1 MKLPS
6 VTHTHSP
13 RGIELLPAIG
23 TLLLLLTGTVASA
36 QEGAATETESESE
49 ILELSPFE
57 VVTDQDVGYLAAN
70 SISGSR
76 LNTNLGDLA
85 TPVTPFT
92 QEFLEDIA
100 TTSVE
105 ELANFMLSTKHD
117 EAESIHLF
125 IASPS
130 RRFRIRGLPAFNSS
144 IDFFQSDLRL
154 DHYNTERI
162 EQSRGPNSILF
173 GLGSPGGVVNVST
186 KRSVLN
192 SSFGSITLQG
202 RSNNGFRAVLDVNQ
216 PILKDRL
223 SVRLAG
229 VTDRRDLWRHH
240 EYDHQERLFVT
251 TRLQI
256 LPKTKLDLYW
266 EDGDVSKSRIQ
277 PNVAHDYYTP
287 WVNAGRQ
294 LSDTPN
300 AAAEIVNLSNNNYLV
315 IDTETGIAM
324 DWRRKTRSDRN
335 RVENVNV
342 LFQDFAILP
351 KETALYAG
359 PAFPQETDSSRAAA
373 FLQHSFTPALHLEVA
388 WNKESSNHD
397 TVVGRA
403 YTNLAVDTNLTL
415 PNGEPNA
422 NAGRP
427 YTEGFPGTSYSYKR
441 RETVRTSLA
450 YELDMKRFGK
460 HQLAFLA
467 EFETRS
473 RQAGQLKPLIVENP
487 YNTSRP
493 EHPANNVRWRT
504 YLDFDG
510 PAQDIRAGDWR
521 SGPLNIKN
529 SLPFREGQLLTIV
542 DAVSGRAMGVRFLNN
557 IAGSAEEHFDR
568 ESFMGVLQSRF
579 FKERLI
585 AVVGYRYDQQDAT
598 FAPRAQRGEPFG
610 EFVRGPYIVKPGTTV
625 FPTEAKNLAY
635 SALFRAS
642 DWLSFTY
649 NASEN
654 TSLPTTG
661 SLPTETGRA
670 PNPKGRSDDFG
681 GKINIGNRVYL
692 TAVYFET
699 SAEKDFRN
707 LPAARQP
714 ERDFNPIWEAL
725 HAAGIPA
732 PGGGSALDELT
743 LTNGFTFDSASNG
756 FEIELVANPTENWS
770 VFLNYSNFTTK
781 QTKLG
786 LEGRAYFDQ
795 FRDYWLQ
802 GDNGRVLIDAS
813 GGFADVADDGDSEI
827 ETVAEAVA
835 DIEER
840 IFQTYIL
847 PDGERPR
854 GQVEKQFNLRT
865 RYSFSE
871 GMLNGFFTGGGVRYQ
886 SGEVTSFQVVSETE
900 KNVTFGRPN
909 TTVDFLVGYKGKFQW
924 SDRNLRWSLQL
935 NINNLFDETQILPMR
950 VSPTTGQIFNYRL
963 QAPRE
968 FVLTGKLSF

>member
-1 MKLPS
+1 MKNQS
-6 VTHTHSP
+6 VPNTRWLRS
-13 RGIELLPAIG
+13 IELLPVIG
-23 TLLLLLTGTVASA
+23 TLLILITGNVASA

-57 VVTDQDVGYLAAN
+57 VVTSQDVGYLAAN

-85 TPVTPFT
+85 IPVTPFT
-92 QEFLEDIA
+92 QEFLEDTA

-105 ELANFMLSTKHD
+105 ELANYMLSTKHD
-117 EAESIHLF
+117 EAESLQLF

-144 IDFFQSDLRL
+144 VDFFQSDLRL

-162 EQSRGPNSILF
+162 EHSRGPNSILF

-202 RSNNGFRAVLDVNQ
+202 RSHNGFRAVLDVNQ

-223 SVRLAG
+223 SVRVAG
-229 VTDRRDLWRHH
+229 VTDDRDLWRHH
-240 EYDHQERLFVT
+240 EYDDQERLFVT

-256 LPKTKLDLYW
+256 FPKTKLDLYW
-266 EDGDVSKSRIQ
+266 EGGDVNKSRIQ

-300 AAAEIVNLSNNNYLV
+300 GAAEIVNLSNNNYLV
-315 IDTETGIAM
+315 IDTDTGIAM

-335 RVENVNV
+335 RIENVNV
-342 LFQDFAILP
+342 LFQEFDILP
-351 KETALYAG
+351 KETVLYAG
-359 PAFPQETDSSRAAA
+359 PAFPQKTNSSRTAA
-373 FLQHSFTPALHLEVA
+373 FLQHSFTPDLHLEVA
-388 WNKESSNHD
+388 WNKERSNHD

-415 PNGEPNA
+415 PNGEPNP

-441 RETVRTSLA
+441 RETVRASLA
-450 YELDMKRFGK
+450 YELDAKGFGK
-460 HQLAFLA
+460 HQLAFLT

-473 RQAGQLKPLIVENP
+473 RRAGQIKPLIVENP

-504 YLDFDG
+504 YLNFDG
-510 PAQDIRAGDWR
+510 PAQDVRAGDWR
-521 SGPLNIKN
+521 SGPLTVEN
-529 SLPFREGQLLTIV
+529 SFPFREGPLLTIV
-542 DAVSGRAMGVRFLNN
+542 EAVSGRELGVRFLNN

-585 AVVGYRYDQQDAT
+585 TVVGYRYDQQDAT

-610 EFVRGPYIVKPGTTV
+610 DFTRGPYIVRPGTTV
-625 FPTEAKNLAY
+625 FPTEAKNLTY
-635 SALFRAS
+635 SALFRVT
-642 DWLSFTY
+642 DWLSVTY
-649 NASEN
+649 NRAEN

-681 GKINIGNRVYL
+681 GKINIGNRFYL
-692 TAVYFET
+692 TGVYFET
-699 SAEKDFRN
+699 SADKDFRN

-725 HAAGIPA
+725 HEAGIPG

-756 FEIELVANPTENWS
+756 YEVELVGNPTDNWS
-770 VFLNYSNFTTK
+770 IFLNYSDFTTK
-781 QTKLG
+781 QTNLG

-802 GDNGRVLIDAS
+802 GDNGRVLIDAT
-813 GGFADVADDGDSEI
+813 GGFADVADDGDDEI

-854 GQVEKQFNLRT
+854 GQVERQFNLRT

-871 GMLNGFFTGGGVRYQ
+871 GALNGFFVGGGVRYK

-900 KNVTFGRPN
+900 KNVTFGSAN
-909 TTVDFLVGYKGKFQW
+909 TLVDALFGYKGEFKW
-924 SDRNLRWSLQL
+924 SDRNIRWSIQV
-935 NINNLFDETQILPMR
+935 NVNNLFDETQILPMR
-950 VSPTTGQIFNYRL
+950 VSPTTSQIFNYRL

-968 FVLTGKLSF
+968 FILTGKLSF